1 MNQRFSLKN
10 NSLIESIKNRKINLN
25 NTSKNPK
32 NVFEPI
38 IDMSIPKDMKYNN
51 SNSND
56 NNSDFNSKNLK
67 ILIDC
72 NDD

>member
-56 NNSDFNSKNLK
+56 NN
-67 ILIDC
+67 II
-72 NDD
+72 